1 LGFLIIVRGMGVFR
15 DHFRCDIRW
24 QSRWLRIEITAGRW
38 LIIIDGPTSI
48 AYRNESEEE

>member
-24 QSRWLRIEITAGRW
+24 EEKGFD
-38 LIIIDGPTSI
+38 IIMPSWEFFFISFGK
-48 AYRNESEEE
+48 EV

>member
-24 QSRWLRIEITAGRW
+24 EEKAFDIIMPSWEDFFITFGK
-38 LIIIDGPTSI
+38 
-48 AYRNESEEE
+48 EV